1 MFLSASIFAA
11 AVSVI
16 PLEGVRCADMKVR
29 ADFDAYNV
37 YEGDPVAL
45 TVDFIG
51 NADFGSLHPPELSD
65 VVDASV
71 WKIDDKSAK
80 TDTYRKARRMT
91 YRVRPVKDGCL
102 EFPKLTF
109 SYRHFH
115 TGEKVEVSTSP
126 ILVHSKK
133 TAQIVI
139 PEVEDAEISWPLP
152 DGLVIDLSSSPW
164 GSDAALTDDQL
175 FLWRKACAATNA
187 AAFKEFDFPEARLN
201 EAACEILAGNW
212 RRALSVYSSLEWE
225 IGQTPAIERG
235 IVAAI
240 ALKTSDPD
248 AELPMW
254 RQVFRPVLKHSW
266 LGRSLYAS
274 GAIFVVVGLFFASRL
289 LLKLIVCFVAAV
301 IFSQSASALDPF
313 EEIERMHE
321 RMRREA
327 GSMRSLGF
335 PGSERMSFNGE
346 VMSQPEITA
355 KLVSDK
361 TQLTVG
367 ETFNLIVSLDLPK
380 DCTLSGIRLNSSRT
394 LGLSSAGPSENL
406 SDEPGRSSDR
416 VVKRISIP
424 LRYDVPFKGDVTFA
438 ISGMWE
444 RKFVRGNFRSVSSSS
459 FSANAGLL
467 KMEVKNLE
475 GVKAPGDYNGC
486 VGVKFTAYQKPD
498 VSEVETN
505 DVVAVVVTVRCDG
518 AFVPEDA
525 FESELGRDQNTVVY
539 KKLFRAAG
547 ETKTPDISFSYYDPT
562 KKDFCRVVAEGIPL
576 KYITSKDRE
585 TSAVVIDAPKDD
597 KKKIVLRFAPR
608 ESARE
613 IASTVKRADGLKI
626 TETMGE
632 WVRVDDG
639 EHAGWVK
646 KGELKNE

>member
-1 MFLSASIFAA
+1 IIFAHE
-11 AVSVI
+11 AV
-16 PLEGVRCADMKVR
+16 
-29 ADFDAYNV
+29 
-37 YEGDPVAL
+37 
-45 TVDFIG
+45 
-51 NADFGSLHPPELSD
+51 
-65 VVDASV
+65 
-71 WKIDDKSAK
+71 
-80 TDTYRKARRMT
+80 
-91 YRVRPVKDGCL
+91 
-102 EFPKLTF
+102 
-109 SYRHFH
+109 
-115 TGEKVEVSTSP
+115 
-126 ILVHSKK
+126 
-133 TAQIVI
+133 AQDI
-139 PEVEDAEISWPLP
+139 
-152 DGLVIDLSSSPW
+152 
-164 GSDAALTDDQL
+164 
-175 FLWRKACAATNA
+175 
-187 AAFKEFDFPEARLN
+187 
-201 EAACEILAGNW
+201 
-212 RRALSVYSSLEWE
+212 
-225 IGQTPAIERG
+225 
-235 IVAAI
+235 
-240 ALKTSDPD
+240 
-248 AELPMW
+248 
-254 RQVFRPVLKHSW
+254 
-266 LGRSLYAS
+266 
-274 GAIFVVVGLFFASRL
+274 
-289 LLKLIVCFVAAV
+289 
-301 IFSQSASALDPF
+301 F
-313 EEIERMHE
+313 EEMERMQE
-321 RMRREA
+321 MMRREMN
-327 GSMRSLGF
+327 SMRPLGV
-335 PGSERMSFNGE
+335 PGSARMSVNGE
-346 VMSQPEITA
+346 AMSQPEITA

-518 AFVPEDA
+518 AFVPADA

-547 ETKTPDISFSYYDPT
+547 ETKTPDISFSYYDPA

-632 WVRVDDG
+632 WIRVDDG

-646 KGELKNE
+646 KGDLKNE